1 MAIPDDDGME
11 NFIKSLFIIKAQKVE
26 VFLFIMPDVNF
37 DLSGQERD
45 LQLLLASLDIVLPAF
60 DPAVIDGYV
69 VIKLTAPAASFLEA
83 NNNKAVLLAYRVQGR
98 VFPVLIVFLR
108 GNEEILFCHSTL
120 LLDSYGQGD
129 WTAPLLREIT
139 DQFFS
144 NDIGKMLER
153 LDPTWLDTPLFGHL
167 DCRIFW
173 DTKPNLKIITDL
185 FMDTLGRVCRIP
197 LFPGVFY
204 YNNPYD
210 QNLLEAALSA
220 LDGCDDIL
228 VMGTG
233 AGLEAVC
240 VALKYGIHVDATDI
254 NPVAIANTIAACRR
268 TGTDHLVKA
277 WVSDGLQDVTGA
289 YDAILFEAPL
299 TTNNVQVTDPNRYDL
314 GGKLLRKV
322 LLELPS
328 HLKKG
333 GRMYLM
339 SRPDLSPFFPA
350 NGLHWKVLR
359 YFETD
364 NSLAIHMIWME

>member
-1 MAIPDDDGME
+1 MPTA
-11 NFIKSLFIIKAQKVE
+11 KSNLSAQE
-26 VFLFIMPDVNF
+26 
-37 DLSGQERD
+37 QD
-45 LQLLLASLDIVLPAF
+45 LQLFLASLSIVLPAF
-60 DPAVIDGYV
+60 DAEIIDSYI
-69 VIKLTAPAASFLEA
+69 VIKLDTPAASFLDA
-83 NNNKAVLLAYRVQGR
+83 NDNKAVLLAYRVQGR
-98 VFPVLIVFLR
+98 VFPVLIVFLK

-129 WTAPLLREIT
+129 WMAPLLREAIGS
-139 DQFFS
+139 FFS
-144 NDIGKMLER
+144 NDIGTMLER
-153 LDPTWLDTPLFGHL
+153 LDPSWLDTPLFGHL

-173 DTKPNLKIITDL
+173 DTKPDLKIITDL
-185 FMDTLGRVCRIP
+185 FLARLGKVCRIP
-197 LFPGVFY
+197 LFPGVYY

-210 QNLLEAALSA
+210 QNLLEAVLPE

-228 VMGTG
+228 VLGTG

-268 TGTDHLVKA
+268 TGTDHLVHA
-277 WVSDGLQDVTGA
+277 WVSDGLQDVTKT

-299 TTNNVQVTDPNRYDL
+299 ATNNMQVTDPNRYDL

-328 HLKKG
+328 YLKNG

-339 SRPDLSPFFPA
+339 SRPDLSPYFPA
-350 NGLHWKVLR
+350 NGLHWQVLR
-359 YFETD
+359 CFEAD
-364 NSLAIHMIWME
+364 NSLAIHKIWRE